1 MAVRTVGCYDYEVP
15 NVRTVEAK
23 SHIEC
28 YRKCLTHH
36 YIKRW
41 NCLQFFIDNLITE
54 FDLIGLKT
62 NRCSIDREDMRHKTN
77 YKKIFSRK
85 MFENMSTK
93 MFSSRI
99 IHDCNEIKF

>member
-1 MAVRTVGCYDYEVP
+1 MAVRTDGCYDYEVP
-15 NVRTVEAK
+15 NVRTFEAK

-41 NCLQFFIDNLITE
+41 NCLPFIIDNLITE

-62 NRCSIDREDMRHKTN
+62 NRCSIDREDMRLKTN
-77 YKKIFSRK
+77 YEKFLVEKCSKICPQK
-85 MFENMSTK
+85 CL
-93 MFSSRI
+93 SSRI